1 MIEIPASAG
10 RNALLAMAILAGA
23 AGLWC
28 AEAHHA
34 RGIVTAVGKGQQ
46 ALDVSCEAIPGFMD
60 AMEMSFAVRDPKVLA
75 TLKPGMTVQF
85 KMVEE
90 NHVLYADDIQIGT
103 SSDFGPDQMAAGSL
117 TALQNTMS
125 PASSEKVVQ
134 LGKPVPDF
142 ALTDQA
148 GKTIHLS
155 DIRGKVVV
163 LTFGYSRCPFPQY
176 CFRLSN
182 NLAVVEKR
190 FSSRA
195 GRDLVLI
202 TIAIDPE
209 HDQGKVLSE
218 YAAVFHA
225 NPEDWHFLTG
235 PLPVVKQVAAMFN
248 MNFWPDEGF
257 LTHSLHTAVL
267 DRSGILVANIEGNQ
281 FSAQQLGDLVQKVM
295 NRSQ

>member
-1 MIEIPASAG
+1 MIGIPAGAE
-10 RNALLAMAILAGA
+10 RKALLAMAIWAGA
-23 AGLWC
+23 AGLWS
-28 AEAHHA
+28 AGAHHA
-34 RGIVTAVGKGQQ
+34 RGIVTAVGTGQQ
-46 ALDVSCEAIPGFMD
+46 ALEVSCEAIPGFMD

-75 TLKPGMTVQF
+75 NLAPGMTVQF

-90 NHVLYADDIQIGT
+90 NHMLYAEDIQIGT
-103 SSDFGPDQMAAGSL
+103 ASDFGAEQMTAGSL
-117 TALQNTMS
+117 TALQNAMN
-125 PASSEKVVQ
+125 PASTEKVVQ

-155 DIRGKVVV
+155 DLRGKVVV

-190 FSSRA
+190 FSNRA

-218 YAAVFHA
+218 YAATFHA
-225 NPEDWHFLTG
+225 NPKDWHFLTG
-235 PLPVVKQVAAMFN
+235 PLPVVKQVAAMFD
-248 MNFWPDEGF
+248 MNFWPEEGR

-267 DRSGILVANIEGNQ
+267 DRSGILAANIEGNQ
-281 FSAQQLGDLVQKVM
+281 FSAQQLGDLVQRVM

>member
-1 MIEIPASAG
+1 MIGIPAGAE
-10 RNALLAMAILAGA
+10 RKALLAMAIWAGA
-23 AGLWC
+23 AGLWS
-28 AEAHHA
+28 AEVHHA
-34 RGIVTAVGKGQQ
+34 RGIVTAVGTGQQ
-46 ALDVSCEAIPGFMD
+46 ALEVSCEAIPGFMD

-75 TLKPGMTVQF
+75 NLAPGMTVQF

-90 NHVLYADDIQIGT
+90 NHMLYAEDIQIGT
-103 SSDFGPDQMAAGSL
+103 SSDFGAEQMTAGSL
-117 TALQNTMS
+117 TALQNAMN
-125 PASSEKVVQ
+125 PASTEKVVQ

-155 DIRGKVVV
+155 DLRGKVVV

-190 FSSRA
+190 FSNRA

-218 YAAVFHA
+218 YAAAFHA
-225 NPEDWHFLTG
+225 NPKDWHFLTG
-235 PLPVVKQVAAMFN
+235 PLPVVKQVAAMFD
-248 MNFWPDEGF
+248 MNFWPEEGW

-267 DRSGILVANIEGNQ
+267 DRSGILAANIEGNQ
-281 FSAQQLGDLVQKVM
+281 FSAQQLGDLVQRVM